1 MRVVRP
7 LLLAL
12 SGATIAASEDVAT
25 TASSCQEGQCAE
37 GFGDESSMLQMRGAK
52 EAHVQEHDQQME
64 DEHPERKGAISMF
77 SGGWAKSGK
86 PSKKQ
91 LDASLASFR
100 AMEPVELT
108 LPEVL
113 TKNGAGEYELTLQE
127 AELPTPFIGGSYMT
141 RAYNGKIPGQT
152 IVAKP
157 GELLKIRLKN
167 GLAPGPGT
175 EACSTKDKLGF
186 FLNPDAIC
194 ELNTTNLHVHGLHV
208 SPEGNA
214 DNIFVTLHSGEEH
227 LYEIQIPENHMGGTH
242 WYHPH
247 IHHATA
253 SQAGGGAHG
262 VIVIEDPAGSVPQ
275 VVEDMPHMVMMLSLV
290 NPAKE
295 MRLEAWGLATTQGI
309 VAEQVLW
316 KNTLYPDW
324 QWDFVSGFLID
335 EMGNVISEGL
345 GLPPYLAVNGQY
357 RPKLT
362 VTEGKWYRMRFVLAS
377 LEQLVEIREAELE
390 EEDGQAHCEYQL
402 LSKDGVFLLEAPRSI
417 DKIYLASGSRAD
429 VAVRCKCEPG
439 LQYPWETKRPCQATW
454 NFTASWSPMGTLRK
468 SIELES
474 FTDTLLTIQ
483 TNSPTE
489 VAEEPDIQPFKVR
502 RPCYLVDMREADVQK
517 SNKHYV
523 NLPQLY
529 PMKVSVDGVGHVWGH
544 KPTPPLAQVPVGQ
557 IQEWH
562 VVGVMY
568 HPYHV
573 HVNPY
578 QIVSMRNDPWY
589 KVGDFHDTIFP
600 TQAGVATL
608 RTNIDKFT
616 GHMIAHCHILEHE
629 DTGMMGWW
637 NITGTEGTSYAAAKS
652 LDPTCYEG
660 PFPDT
665 NFWGVY

>member
-262 VIVIEDPAGSVPQ
+262 AIIIEEPAGYTPQ
-275 VVEDMPHMVMMLSLV
+275 AIEDMPDMTMMLSLV

-295 MRLEAWGLATTQGI
+295 MRLEAWDLATTKGI

-316 KNTLYPDW
+316 KNTFSCP
-324 QWDFVSGFLID
+324 
-335 EMGNVISEGL
+335 
-345 GLPPYLAVNGQY
+345 
-357 RPKLT
+357 
-362 VTEGKWYRMRFVLAS
+362 AS
-377 LEQLVEIREAELE
+377 
-390 EEDGQAHCEYQL
+390 
-402 LSKDGVFLLEAPRSI
+402 
-417 DKIYLASGSRAD
+417 
-429 VAVRCKCEPG
+429 
-439 LQYPWETKRPCQATW
+439 
-454 NFTASWSPMGTLRK
+454 
-468 SIELES
+468 
-474 FTDTLLTIQ
+474 
-483 TNSPTE
+483 
-489 VAEEPDIQPFKVR
+489 
-502 RPCYLVDMREADVQK
+502 
-517 SNKHYV
+517 
-523 NLPQLY
+523 
-529 PMKVSVDGVGHVWGH
+529 
-544 KPTPPLAQVPVGQ
+544 
-557 IQEWH
+557 
-562 VVGVMY
+562 
-568 HPYHV
+568 
-573 HVNPY
+573 
-578 QIVSMRNDPWY
+578 
-589 KVGDFHDTIFP
+589 
-600 TQAGVATL
+600 
-608 RTNIDKFT
+608 
-616 GHMIAHCHILEHE
+616 
-629 DTGMMGWW
+629 
-637 NITGTEGTSYAAAKS
+637 
-652 LDPTCYEG
+652 
-660 PFPDT
+660 
-665 NFWGVY
+665 